1 MRGISVI
8 LILILLVNS
17 NQSGSG
23 IGGSEFEERARP
35 GVDQGAE
42 QEEGNIEGNIE
53 GNEGGNEGLPPGH
66 YEDAET
72 CPCTSHTP
80 NMRTVVVKSTWS
92 FDFLNHIGVQ

>member
-1 MRGISVI
+1 MRGMSVI
-8 LILILLVNS
+8 LILILLVSS

-42 QEEGNIEGNIE
+42 QEEGNIE
-53 GNEGGNEGLPPGH
+53 GNEGLPPGH

>member
-1 MRGISVI
+1 MSVI
-8 LILILLVNS
+8 LILILLVSS

-42 QEEGNIEGNIE
+42 EEE
-53 GNEGGNEGLPPGH
+53 GNEGLPPGN
-66 YEDAET
+66 YEEAET
-72 CPCTSHTP
+72 CPCTSYTP